1 MIDKLGNIEDEIK
14 GTSALITDIERRKA
28 IPIIRALGRSGVR
41 VIGMSYKRLPLGA
54 FSKYCAKIYHCP
66 DYRGKPDLFINALE
80 RICRDENPDVFY
92 PIEDVVISLCLKNPK
107 SWTPYTK
114 AVLPSPEIFEKAYD
128 KWETIR
134 LAKKQGI
141 RVPETYCPENIEDV
155 VRLAASWKGQAVI
168 KPRKSSGSRGLLYAE
183 NPSQILSAYKEVANK
198 FPKPLIQER
207 IPLGGQGLGVFTL
220 LNRQNE
226 LLSVFGHKR
235 LREYPVSGGPST
247 LRMSY
252 RDEKLIEQTVRL
264 FKEMRL
270 VGVAMAEYKTDL
282 RNNEP
287 VLMEINARFWGSLQL
302 AIDSGVNFPILYHKL
317 ALSKRFNPVLD
328 YPAGKLCRW
337 LWPGDLLHFL
347 SNPKRFDNMS
357 DFFKFRDPKMS
368 YDILSY
374 DDILPALGILLE
386 SLRKIPEKIFKRQ
399 S

>member
-1 MIDKLGNIEDEIK
+1 MIENKDNIEDEIE
-14 GTSALITDIERRKA
+14 GTSALITDIDRRKS

-41 VIGMSYKRLPLGA
+41 VIGLSYKRLPLGA
-54 FSKYCAKIYHCP
+54 FSKYCAKVYHCP
-66 DYRGKPDLFINALE
+66 DYRDKPDLFINALE

-92 PIEDVVISLCLKNPK
+92 PIEDVVISLCLKTPK
-107 SWTPYTK
+107 SWTSYTK
-114 AVLPSPEIFEKAYD
+114 AVVPSAEIFEKSYD
-128 KWETIR
+128 KWETIKF
-134 LAKKQGI
+134 AQQQGI

-155 VRLAASWKGQAVI
+155 MRLVASWKGQAVI
-168 KPRKSSGSRGLLYAE
+168 KPRKSSGSRGLRYVE
-183 NPSQILSAYKEVANK
+183 NPSQMLSAYKEVAYK
-198 FPKPLIQER
+198 YPRPLIQER
-207 IPLGGQGLGVFTL
+207 IALGGQGLGVFTL

-252 RDEKLIEQTVRL
+252 RDETLIEQTVRL

-302 AIDSGVNFPILYHKL
+302 AIDAGVNFPVLYHKL
-317 ALSKRFNPVLD
+317 ALGISFNPVLN
-328 YPAGKLCRW
+328 YPVGKLCRW

-347 SNPKRFDNMS
+347 SNPRRFDNMS
-357 DFFKFRDPKMS
+357 NFFKFRDPNMS
-368 YDILSY
+368 YDILSS
-374 DDILPALGILLE
+374 DDILPSIGILLE
-386 SLRKIPEKIFKRQ
+386 ASRKLSEKIFKKQ

>member
-1 MIDKLGNIEDEIK
+1 MDNIENDIN
-14 GTSALITDIERRKA
+14 GTSALITDIDRRKA

-41 VIGMSYKRLPLGA
+41 VIGISYKRLPLGA
-54 FSKYCAKIYHCP
+54 FSKYCSKAYRCP
-66 DYRGKPDLFINALE
+66 DYRDKPDLFMNALE

-92 PIEDVVISLCLKNPK
+92 PIEDVAISLCLQNPNA
-107 SWTPYTK
+107 WTPYTK
-114 AVLPSPEIFEKAYD
+114 AVLPSQGIFEKSYD
-128 KWETIR
+128 KWETIKFAR
-134 LAKKQGI
+134 QQGI
-141 RVPETYCPENIEDV
+141 RVPETYCPKNIEEV
-155 VRLAASWKGQAVI
+155 KRLAESWKGQAVI
-168 KPRKSSGSRGLLYAE
+168 KPRKSSGSRGLRYAE
-183 NPSQILSAYKEVANK
+183 NSSQMLSAYKEVANK
-198 FPKPLIQER
+198 YPRPLVQER

-220 LNRQNE
+220 LNWQNE

-247 LRMSY
+247 LRISY
-252 RDEKLIEQTVRL
+252 RNQKLLEQTVRL

-302 AIDSGVNFPILYHKL
+302 AIASGVNFPVLYHKL
-317 ALSKRFNPVLD
+317 ALGKNFKPVLD
-328 YPAGKLCRW
+328 YPVGKLCRW

-347 SNPKRFDNMS
+347 NNPKRFDNMS
-357 DFFKFRDPKMS
+357 DFFQFRDPNMS

-386 SLRKIPEKIFKRQ
+386 ALRKLPEKIFKRQ